1 MTKNINS
8 LKSLSDITDFMHK
21 LLSEVTTDL
30 EKSSKGNKAAS
41 QRVRTGTVKLEKVA
55 KMYRKESILS
65 EKHPSHKAKAKKA
78 APAKHKAPTNKG
90 HSAPKAAAKSHAPAK
105 KPAAKAH
112 ASHASHTAHAS
123 HGKSHATQ
131 ASAKAKAAPV
141 KHKAPAAKKP
151 TAKLPARSR

>member
-8 LKSLSDITDFMHK
+8 LKSLSDITNFMHK
-21 LLSEVTTDL
+21 LLEEITTDL

-55 KMYRKESILS
+55 KLYRKESIVS
-65 EKHPSHKAKAKKA
+65 EKHPSHKSKAKKA
-78 APAKHKAPTNKG
+78 AAPKHKAPAHK
-90 HSAPKAAAKSHAPAK
+90 SAAKSHAPAK

-112 ASHASHTAHAS
+112 ASHSSHPS
-123 HGKSHATQ
+123 HGKSHATH
-131 ASAKAKAAPV
+131 ASAKAKTAV
-141 KHKAPAAKKP
+141 KHKAATAKKP

>member
-8 LKSLSDITDFMHK
+8 LKSLSDITNFMHN
-21 LLSEVTTDL
+21 LLNEVTTDL

-55 KMYRKESILS
+55 KLYRKESILN
-65 EKHPSHKAKAKKA
+65 EKHPSNKLKAKAKKA
-78 APAKHKAPTNKG
+78 AAPAKKASAQKGQAHKA
-90 HSAPKAAAKSHAPAK
+90 APKSSSAK

-112 ASHASHTAHAS
+112 ASHAP
-123 HGKSHATQ
+123 HGKSLATH
-131 ASAKAKAAPV
+131 ASAKAKTAI
-141 KHKAPAAKKP
+141 KHKATAAKKP